1 MAIQKV
7 GYSADDSETA
17 WPLAGAE
24 ITIYSDEAR
33 TKEVASGTTGA
44 DGLVYFTLDPLTTYY
59 WAETKVPNGYEA
71 VAPQD
76 GYSFRTPG
84 YSSEGAT
91 EIEPIVTVKNV
102 QYRKVSLA
110 KKDGENYVAATF
122 ELQQN
127 GTAVKVWQKD
137 AATGAFTEAGTS
149 VTTTTAGPAEFYLPA
164 GTYTVVE
171 THVAGRALSPAEKS
185 NFALINDNE
194 TFTLGATDA
203 VKELSFVNPGTGSL
217 TLTKTDDAGIAMSGV
232 QFQLAFKA
240 FAAADVASTTLPT
253 ASAVTGDVKAQTGV
267 DVTNLTT
274 DDNGQISLSGLVP
287 GWYKLTEVEGDANEN
302 YVLADAVVIKV
313 TASNFG
319 TAIDGASATVVN
331 NRKGYLNVAKAYE
344 GGFADGFSAASNTV
358 TFGVY
363 KDASCAGTPVATFS
377 ITGEDKGTP
386 VALDPGTYYVKETT
400 TGAWYTNYTVDYT
413 AAVEGRDDVAKTWL
427 PEAGGAVQVTV
438 ASADTEENAVM
449 VSFTNVGYLAD
460 LAFNKVACRAK
471 APSL

>member
-7 GYSADDSETA
+7 GYSADASETT

-24 ITIYSDEAR
+24 ITIYSDEAH
-33 TKEVASGTTGA
+33 TKALATGTTGA

-110 KKDGENYVAATF
+110 KKDGDAFVAATF

-149 VTTTTAGPAEFYLPA
+149 VTTTTAGAAEFYLPA

-171 THVAGRALSPAEKS
+171 TKVGGRELSPAEKS

-194 TFTLGATDA
+194 TFTLGDHRCGEGA
-203 VKELSFVNPGTGSL
+203 
-217 TLTKTDDAGIAMSGV
+217 
-232 QFQLAFKA
+232 QFRQPRHR
-240 FAAADVASTTLPT
+240 LPHPH
-253 ASAVTGDVKAQTGV
+253 Q
-267 DVTNLTT
+267 
-274 DDNGQISLSGLVP
+274 
-287 GWYKLTEVEGDANEN
+287 
-302 YVLADAVVIKV
+302 
-313 TASNFG
+313 
-319 TAIDGASATVVN
+319 DG
-331 NRKGYLNVAKAYE
+331 R
-344 GGFADGFSAASNTV
+344 
-358 TFGVY
+358 
-363 KDASCAGTPVATFS
+363 
-377 ITGEDKGTP
+377 
-386 VALDPGTYYVKETT
+386 
-400 TGAWYTNYTVDYT
+400 
-413 AAVEGRDDVAKTWL
+413 
-427 PEAGGAVQVTV
+427 
-438 ASADTEENAVM
+438 
-449 VSFTNVGYLAD
+449 
-460 LAFNKVACRAK
+460 
-471 APSL
+471 